1 MSTTTRRK
9 WQQSCSR
16 CPTAARVP
24 CGAGSQATEAK
35 AKKEWVLMSLKQ
47 AMESML
53 LADLDKED
61 TLKLNTT
68 LNIGPK

>member
-1 MSTTTRRK
+1 
-9 WQQSCSR
+9 
-16 CPTAARVP
+16 
-24 CGAGSQATEAK
+24 
-35 AKKEWVLMSLKQ
+35 MSLKQ